1 MVARSGAS
9 DLNSGERAVVVRQF
23 SDDQY
28 PNYLDGNVLK
38 TAFVGVIQKLTE
50 AFSADGYEHRVL
62 PPSPQVSTWKRLQA
76 GKTCVAMTFGG
87 WIPDD
92 KSAQTFRGTL
102 IFSVFLLVKHGDV
115 KDLWLGTTERWGFGT
130 LGLIAQA
137 VGYLHG
143 VKVPGLDATMHVTRQ
158 TCPSGIDWLD
168 EKCALAELEIQIEG
182 VGLDMEIFTDKLPD
196 FLRLAEI
203 WTQDNQTQPQTILN
217 VREAP

>member
-28 PNYLDGNVLK
+28 PDYLSGNVLK
-38 TAFVGVIQKLTE
+38 TAFVGVMQKLTE
-50 AFSADGYEHRVL
+50 AFSESGYEHHVL
-62 PPSPQVSTWKRLQA
+62 PPSPQVSTWKRIQA
-76 GKTCVAMTFGG
+76 GKSCVAMTFGG
-87 WIPDD
+87 WVPDA
-92 KSAQTFRGTL
+92 KNSETFRGTL
-102 IFSVFLLVKHGDV
+102 IFPVFLLIKHGCV
-115 KDLWLGTTERWGFGT
+115 NDLWLGTNDRWGFGT

-143 VKVPGLDATMHVTRQ
+143 AIVPGLDATMRVTRQ

-182 VGLDMEIFTDKLPD
+182 VALDTKIFTDALPD

-203 WTQDNQTQPQTILN
+203 WTQDHQKQPQTILN
-217 VREAP
+217 VRETP